1 MMGKRESAWKDW
13 LSPPSPWHKG
23 TSVRLWHIAPGLT
36 PASLAMG
43 SEGRV
48 TGKGAAPRALDAS
61 GAPAKPDG
69 AALHSL
75 LRLEDSCMAGYAGN
89 RLLSQ
94 LRRC

>member
-1 MMGKRESAWKDW
+1 MMGTRERAWKDW

-69 AALHSL
+69 AAANFPVNPDVCLSRMKTPKCGLHQS
-75 LRLEDSCMAGYAGN
+75 GF
-89 RLLSQ
+89 
-94 LRRC
+94 